1 MSLQDIAPPEDIP
14 ASRERLAKLST
25 TGVGNAGVW
34 RHRTREGKFLE
45 MEITAHAL
53 APGKTWLCMVIDSTE
68 RSKLEAQLRQVPEKM
83 ESVGQLASGI
93 AHDFNNLL
101 TVISGHVGMF
111 LAENPASPRAADSLK
126 EIAEA
131 SKRASELTRQLTTF
145 SRKHPLHLQV
155 ADLNEIVNNVGK
167 MLRRILGE
175 DIALSVDFCPRPCPP
190 VPKTDLG
197 MMEQVLLNLAVNSRD
212 AMPKGGQL
220 LIRTSTV
227 LVQPEPGPA
236 QTRRPPRTLHPF
248 LTSTGQRFGGPHTR
262 GRT

>member
-14 ASRERLAKLST
+14 AFRERLAKLARAWATPASGAIAPARANSWKWKSPPT
-25 TGVGNAGVW
+25 PW
-34 RHRTREGKFLE
+34 RP
-45 MEITAHAL
+45 ASS
-53 APGKTWLCMVIDSTE
+53 LCMVIDSTE

-101 TVISGHVGMF
+101 TVISGHVGML

-175 DIALSVDFCPRPCPP
+175 DIALSVGPSPRP
-190 VPKTDLG
+190 VP
-197 MMEQVLLNLAVNSRD
+197 
-212 AMPKGGQL
+212 
-220 LIRTSTV
+220 
-227 LVQPEPGPA
+227 
-236 QTRRPPRTLHPF
+236 RP
-248 LTSTGQRFGGPHTR
+248 SW
-262 GRT
+262 